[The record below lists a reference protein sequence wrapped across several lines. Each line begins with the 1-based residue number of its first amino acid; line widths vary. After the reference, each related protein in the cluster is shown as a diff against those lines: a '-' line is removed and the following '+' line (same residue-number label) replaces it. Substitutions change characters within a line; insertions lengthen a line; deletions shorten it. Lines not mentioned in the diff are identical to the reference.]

1 MKLGRAYATEP
12 AILLCNFEVSATPL
26 REPLRLAIGTAIP
39 REANDSA
46 SGTAAVRKGSEARMK
61 AKEYISSRTL
71 KHLTGAHCSNTDHR
85 MDLRKYRA
93 IPPGFLYFWRIRFSA
108 SRKI

>member
-1 MKLGRAYATEP
+1 M
-12 AILLCNFEVSATPL
+12 
-26 REPLRLAIGTAIP
+26 AIGTAIP

-46 SGTAAVRKGSEARMK
+46 SGTAAVKKGSEARTK

-71 KHLTGAHCSNTDHR
+71 KHLIGARCSNTDHR

-108 SRKI
+108 SRRILYGHIAHVGMLLGLDVVENGLYHGYV